1 MCSAM
6 YCEPIVG
13 RFSPILTTIASK
25 YLCSLGAVEFERDRK
40 MLKTSSQVLTGA
52 DRHSFR
58 LLKTKAELPL
68 GGRVK
73 RLFDILFASV
83 SLALTS
89 ILFLIVAASI
99 RLTSR
104 GPVFFTHTRVGQGG
118 KEFPCLKFRTM
129 RTDADEVLNKLIS
142 EDEEAREEFKTFQK
156 LRNDPRVLPFV
167 GNFLRKTSLDEL
179 PQFINVLRGEM
190 SVVGPRPVT
199 RSELTENYGPH
210 ASDVLRSRPGITGLW
225 QVSGRS
231 ELSYAERV
239 QLDRSYVLNWS
250 FWTDVML
257 VLRTFLVLVTRKG
270 AY

>member
-1 MCSAM
+1 
-6 YCEPIVG
+6 
-13 RFSPILTTIASK
+13 
-25 YLCSLGAVEFERDRK
+25 
-40 MLKTSSQVLTGA
+40 MLKTNLQVLNSVDGE
-52 DRHSFR
+52 SFQFF
-58 LLKTKAELPL
+58 KSKSELPL
-68 GGRVK
+68 GGRMK

-89 ILFLIVAASI
+89 ILFLIVALAI
-99 RLTSR
+99 RLTSN

-129 RTDADEVLNKLIS
+129 RTDADAILDKIIS
-142 EDEEAREEFKTFQK
+142 EDPQAQEEFEKYQK

-199 RSELTENYGPH
+199 RSELTENYGRH
-210 ASDVLRSRPGITGLW
+210 ARDVLKSRPGITGLW

-239 QLDRSYVLNWS
+239 KLDRLYINNWS

-257 VLRTFLVLVTRKG
+257 VVRTFAVLVTRKG